1 MQQVNASDVK
11 QAMHLMKPNSEQA
24 RAVEQSAD
32 LVNLLVGVINA
43 SLAAV
48 EGKGAAA
55 LGIVDKHAVVAGFVG
70 KQENAKNLVLASTTV
85 QISTQTLAL
94 LKLGSNASP
103 AVLVT
108 TLGAMFTKKVSL
120 AFGLVEND
128 KQAKLLEVS
137 TDCASSVFSL
147 GGAIAA
153 MVTTG
158 AGTAG
163 AVGAVG
169 AVTAAGVTLTL
180 TPVGLVLLGAALAQ
194 VGASAYQAYAL
205 KQQE

>member
-1 MQQVNASDVK
+1 VKQVNASDVK
-11 QAMHLMKPNSEQA
+11 QAIYLVNSNSKQA
-24 RAVEQSAD
+24 KAVEQNAD
-32 LVNLLVGVINA
+32 MLNLMVGVINA

-55 LGIVDKHAVVAGFVG
+55 LGLIDKHAVVAGFVG
-70 KQENAKNLVLASTTV
+70 KQENMKNLSLASTTV

-120 AFGLVEND
+120 AFGLAEND

-137 TDCASSVFSL
+137 TDCASSLFSL

-163 AVGAVG
+163 AAGVA
-169 AVTAAGVTLTL
+169 AAGVTLTL

-205 KQQE
+205 NQQK